1 MFMRKIIRYLPL
13 LFLLVPQT
21 MFSQLLQGRV
31 LNEDG
36 ELAPGVTV
44 RFQNTANGIS
54 TNRDGTFK
62 IMATKLPDTLVFSAV
77 GYESYKV
84 VITEK
89 NIKDPTFEVV
99 LLNSRIMGSE
109 VVVTALA
116 TKRSKKE
123 ISYSTSTSSPD
134 MLSGRIAG
142 VGSKSSESSPII
154 LRGIRTL

>member
-1 MFMRKIIRYLPL
+1 MFMRKIIRYLSLL
-13 LFLLVPQT
+13 LFLIPQT

-31 LNEDG
+31 LNEEGDM
-36 ELAPGVTV
+36 APGVTV

-62 IMATKLPDTLVFSAV
+62 IMANKLPDTLVFSAV

-89 NIKDPTFEVV
+89 NIKDPKFEVV
-99 LLNSRIMGSE
+99 LLNTRVMGSE

-116 TKRSKKE
+116 TKSLKKE
-123 ISYSTSTSSPD
+123 LGYSTSTIS
-134 MLSGRIAG
+134 A
-142 VGSKSSESSPII
+142 
-154 LRGIRTL
+154 